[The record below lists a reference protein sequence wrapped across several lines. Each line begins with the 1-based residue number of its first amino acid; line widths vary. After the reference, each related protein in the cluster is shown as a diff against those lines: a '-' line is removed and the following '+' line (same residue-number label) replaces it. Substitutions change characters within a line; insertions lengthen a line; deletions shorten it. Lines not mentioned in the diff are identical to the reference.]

1 MTSYKF
7 TNCHI
12 HLFTLDHLPPDFPIP
27 YALELARRP
36 WFVKLVSMLLKCIP
50 GQEEKGDMLERLG
63 RTIEVG
69 TSRSQE
75 DVFRTLLPQ
84 YSEGTRFVVLPMD
97 VAAGGYSEPKVSL
110 KDQHTDLY
118 NLTQKPIF
126 KDLLLP
132 FGKVHPDRPG
142 AFDEFRR
149 CIEDLGFHGLKLYP
163 KLGYAPDHPLLMEK
177 VYPYCIEHNLPV
189 MTHCSRGGAF
199 GKGLH
204 RQEGQELGAPRR
216 YIPVLEAFPKLR
228 VCLAHFG
235 GDSEWDAYIKGI
247 DPLNPK
253 KRAENWVTSIYDMI
267 TSDKYDNLYTDISYA
282 VFSFADNV
290 PALGVLLENEKL
302 YKKVLFGSDYYMTKQ
317 EDLSERQVSMRLRHT
332 LGVDVFRQISTTNT
346 QRWLTGEEPSGELD
360 ASDAGN

>member
-27 YALELARRP
+27 YAQELARRP
-36 WFVKLVSMLLKCIP
+36 WLLKQIAKVMKGISP
-50 GQEEKGDMLERLG
+50 LHAYGDMLERLA

-69 TSRSQE
+69 NLRSQE
-75 DVFRTLLPQ
+75 DVLRTILPH

-97 VAAGGYSEPKVSL
+97 IAPGGYSRPKISL
-110 KDQHTDLY
+110 QEQHTELY
-118 NLTQKPIF
+118 HLTQKPIF

-132 FGKVHPDRPG
+132 FGKVHPSWPG

-149 CIEDLGFHGLKLYP
+149 CIEELGFHGLKIYP
-163 KLGYAPDHPLLMEK
+163 KLGYAPDHPVLMEQ

-204 RQEGQELGAPRR
+204 GPEGQELGAPHR
-216 YIPVLEAFPKLR
+216 YIPVLEAFPELR

-235 GDSEWDAYIKGI
+235 GDAEWKAYTEGI
-247 DPLNPK
+247 NPLDPREREK
-253 KRAENWVTSIYDMI
+253 NWVTSIYDMI
-267 TSDKYDNLYTDISYA
+267 TSGTYENLYTDISYA
-282 VFSFADNV
+282 VFNFADNV
-290 PALGVLLENEKL
+290 PALGVLLENDKL
-302 YKKVLFGSDYYMTKQ
+302 RERVLFGSDYYMTKQ

-332 LGVDVFRQISTTNT
+332 LGAEVFEQISTSNT
-346 QRWLTGEEPSGELD
+346 QRWLTG
-360 ASDAGN
+360 